1 MVKKIGSYGI
11 VLAFLLP
18 LLFINIKNSHD
29 WGDDFA
35 QYIHQAQNIL
45 IGESQN
51 NTGYIYNEACFIGPK
66 AYPAGFPLILAIYSK
81 ISDDNLMSLNRLIS
95 FFWMLSCFVGFLFI
109 RKRSSYITALMATLI
124 IAYNPMMLDFKTNI
138 LSDLPFAFFSLLSL
152 YLIDKEEKIWLAV
165 LTGCVIAF
173 TAHIR
178 SIGLILVGV
187 LIIYKLFHTR
197 KTLNSNPYKFLIM
210 SLASFLVLY
219 IGMKLVFPCDTN
231 YPELFTS
238 EGIWAN
244 LNKQTSYNIDWLDNF
259 LDSYEIK
266 NYYYI
271 TVIASSSL
279 IAFSFIGLIKFWKTE
294 RTSPIFIYTLLY
306 VLILISFPYG
316 DAGLRFLF
324 PILTLIFLFSIEGM
338 KISFSALQM
347 RGNILAVLFG
357 ALILFSYHEKI
368 ENILENTKSIVEGP
382 QKPEVQKMFEYMN
395 QNLEPGTIVGF
406 DKPRALALYTNMRSV
421 VINTQQEK
429 ADIKKEVDKFKI
441 QFMLIDD
448 IFTDQKIKDF
458 VNSDNSYS
466 MLIYSVNELRL
477 YKLNP

>member
-1 MVKKIGSYGI
+1 
-11 VLAFLLP
+11 
-18 LLFINIKNSHD
+18 
-29 WGDDFA
+29 
-35 QYIHQAQNIL
+35 
-45 IGESQN
+45 
-51 NTGYIYNEACFIGPK
+51 
-66 AYPAGFPLILAIYSK
+66 
-81 ISDDNLMSLNRLIS
+81 
-95 FFWMLSCFVGFLFI
+95 
-109 RKRSSYITALMATLI
+109 
-124 IAYNPMMLDFKTNI
+124 
-138 LSDLPFAFFSLLSL
+138 
-152 YLIDKEEKIWLAV
+152 
-165 LTGCVIAF
+165 
-173 TAHIR
+173 
-178 SIGLILVGV
+178 
-187 LIIYKLFHTR
+187 
-197 KTLNSNPYKFLIM
+197 LIM

-219 IGMKLVFPCDTN
+219 IGIKLVFPCDTN

-324 PILTLIFLFSIEGM
+324 PILPLIFLFSIEGM
-338 KISFSALQM
+338 KISFSALNM
-347 RGNILAVLFG
+347 RGNKLAVLFG
-357 ALILFSYHEKI
+357 ALVLFSYHEKI
-368 ENILENTKSIVEGP
+368 ENILENTKLIVEGP

-395 QNLEPGTIVGF
+395 QNLEAGTIVGF

-429 ADIKKEVDKFKI
+429 ADIKKEVEKFKI